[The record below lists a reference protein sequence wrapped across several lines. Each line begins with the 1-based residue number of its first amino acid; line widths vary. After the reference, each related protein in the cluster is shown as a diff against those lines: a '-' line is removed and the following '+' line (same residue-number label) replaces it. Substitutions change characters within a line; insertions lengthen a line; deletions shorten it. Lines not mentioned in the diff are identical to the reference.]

1 MMNKVPLPPNIK
13 QMKLSTRLTNDPK
26 LDLHEQEQ
34 EVATFMES
42 FGSHHPTMQRME
54 IGYGIYWTGMYS
66 AVWGRIRENSEKV
79 HPSESGD
86 LGSISRDTMEGG
98 YSSRSSS
105 KDYVLSTVVS
115 TVHPLPLGKLTF
127 TEHRRTILFSPDSTL
142 MDKVDDQEL
151 AAPSQ
156 RRIWNFLWL
165 RLRRWWPLKW

>member
-1 MMNKVPLPPNIK
+1 MMDKVPLPPNIK
-13 QMKLSTRLTNDPK
+13 QMKLSTRLTNVPK
-26 LDLHEQEQ
+26 LDLHEQER

-42 FGSHHPTMQRME
+42 FGSRHPTIQRME

-79 HPSESGD
+79 YSPESGD
-86 LGSISRDTMEGG
+86 SELVSREGG

-127 TEHRRTILFSPDSTL
+127 TEHRRTILFTPDSPL
-142 MDKVDDQEL
+142 MDKVDDEEL
-151 AAPSQ
+151 ADPSR